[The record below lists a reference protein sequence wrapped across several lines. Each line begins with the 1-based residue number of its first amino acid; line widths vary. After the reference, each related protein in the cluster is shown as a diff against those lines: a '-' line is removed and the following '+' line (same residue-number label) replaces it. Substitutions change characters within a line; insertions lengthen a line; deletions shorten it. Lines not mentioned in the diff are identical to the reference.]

1 MRIVV
6 QRVKYARCVIDGEC
20 VGETERGVLA
30 LIGINTGDDIKVID
44 NMLKKMST
52 LRIFEDAE
60 GKMNLSTADIG
71 GGLLLIPNFTIYA
84 DARKGTRPSF
94 AMGAKPDEAK
104 EIFETMV
111 KRAKE
116 TLDIK
121 VESGVFQ
128 ADMKI
133 ELLNDGPVTILLD
146 SDKIL

>member
-1 MRIVV
+1 MRIVI
-6 QRVKYARCVIDGEC
+6 QRTKYARCIIDGEC
-20 VGETERGVLA
+20 VGGIERGILA
-30 LIGINTGDDIKVID
+30 LIGINTGDDIKIID
-44 NMLKKMST
+44 RMLKKLST

-60 GKMNLSTADIG
+60 GKMNLSVRDIG
-71 GGLLLIPNFTIYA
+71 GGMLLIPNFTIYA

-104 EIFETMV
+104 EIFELMV

-116 TLDIK
+116 TLDIQT
-121 VESGVFQ
+121 ESGVFR

-146 SDKIL
+146 SDKLF

>member
-1 MRIVV
+1 MRIVI
-6 QRVKYARCVIDGEC
+6 QRTKYARCIIDGEC
-20 VGETERGVLA
+20 VGGIERGILA
-30 LIGINTGDDIKVID
+30 LIGINTGDDIKIID
-44 NMLKKMST
+44 QMLKKLST

-60 GKMNLSTADIG
+60 GKMNLSVRDIG
-71 GGLLLIPNFTIYA
+71 GGMLLIPNFTIYA

-104 EIFETMV
+104 EIFELMV

-116 TLDIK
+116 TLDIQT
-121 VESGVFQ
+121 ESGVFR

-146 SDKIL
+146 SDKLF